1 MDYYNKRPLVKFNKS
16 AIAYAVLLIFG
27 LIFTQALRAMASA
40 LLFWFLVLV
49 PIVSII
55 YVLIGKALIR
65 IYVGSDISKVEK
77 LQPVEYEMR
86 IINASP
92 FAYPFIEAIICV
104 PEEDGVRCTEQSM
117 TLSLEP
123 LGSYIVNHTT
133 SFKYRGTYEIGVRC
147 LYISDFLGLF
157 SIRLDVDIY
166 SNVLVLPRKLG
177 MNMKLATS
185 ATDIPNDSPKVV
197 FSTEKAEIS
206 NIREYVPGDSL
217 KSIHWKLSSKGW
229 DGGLMVKDF
238 NTNTSQ
244 SVYMLCDFSRA
255 IPPEVFEDEGVQAER
270 EKAKK
275 EAARKQ
281 KDKHVKLKAAKPDK
295 DTLKAEKAAKKAAKR
310 ARSGMNSTSIGDAA
324 AIDEMIDY
332 AADVNAPKREKTER
346 KKLFG
351 RNKSVEN
358 TEAEAIAVDTIEAE
372 RKKREADTKAA
383 LAVGGII
390 KPEYATDMDEFCAD
404 GVVELAIGAVLNELR
419 NGNTVTLIWTDRR
432 QDGGVAAVELT
443 CPEDFDAIYPV
454 FATTP
459 PCSEKEN
466 VTTLLPLISESLN
479 VTIRICTSNLD
490 PLSVNKYS
498 AIPGLFGGA
507 GTGCVSEVLLFNP
520 ENRYENVSIRR
531 EYVEMC
537 RIRLAQDG
545 VDLTELTTAQ
555 DESGHYTLNRA
566 NY

>member
-324 AIDEMIDY
+324 AIDEMIDH
-332 AADVNAPKREKTER
+332 AADVNAPKREKAER

-545 VDLTELTTAQ
+545 VDLTELTAAQ